1 MILLN
6 VLSNSSFEISF
17 EIISNYEN
25 PIFVDCF
32 IQITNDNNNA
42 IIVSKY
48 NNKLC
53 FVNFKNNINIVI
65 MSIISM
71 LQYTISSCLTT
82 SADCSDSIISE
93 DITSN
98 IVVLDILYMTH
109 SNCDYLLILCSYEL
123 LIYRINGLSLNVV
136 RILRL
141 DNGILPI
148 CMLLSSNNNSLYIL
162 SNKIIGDESVLNVV
176 NLFDDSGNLLCLSE
190 MKLTRWLLSYDI
202 QKLLYTYNDNLL
214 MCGRYDNESV
224 LLCYKELDLF
234 NSNVDLY
241 LNLDLNIDCMI
252 LHIDRRVL
260 DLDVVELDYN
270 LGLDLLNESL
280 SISNSV
286 EILNIDLQSTFRLDI
301 SQQISV

>member
-1 MILLN
+1 MI
-6 VLSNSSFEISF
+6 SKC
-17 EIISNYEN
+17 EN

-48 NNKLC
+48 NNKFC
-53 FVNFKNNINIVI
+53 FVNFKNNTNIVI
-65 MSIISM
+65 MPINSM
-71 LQYTISSCLTT
+71 LQYTISSLTT
-82 SADCSDSIISE
+82 SPNCCDSIISE

-123 LIYRINGLSLNVV
+123 LIYRINGLSINVV

-202 QKLLYTYNDNLL
+202 QKLLYIYNDNLL
-214 MCGRYDNESV
+214 MCGRYNNESV

-280 SISNSV
+280 SILNSV

-301 SQQISV
+301 IQQISV